1 MFEPLANSLLSAVMR
16 AESACTAQELEQV
29 ANLREACRASAERF
43 ADLPD
48 DDLEGFLNLR
58 TNATHIC
65 MLYNRSCLNQNPR
78 LLPIGER
85 RH

>member
-1 MFEPLANSLLSAVMR
+1 MR

-48 DDLEGFLNLR
+48 DDLDVFLELR
-58 TNATHIC
+58 TNANEYLQALQQI
-65 MLYNRSCLNQNPR
+65 
-78 LLPIGER
+78 LLKPKK
-85 RH
+85 